1 MPCSMQY
8 CRRSSSRVEG
18 VTVGR
23 GLCLVVVRFGVGVVA
38 SRSVV
43 RCAVGFCVGRWV
55 ARVFLGAVV
64 CGAGGGVAVVRRTTG
79 GVVLIV
85 ALDDGVS
92 STNFTA
98 AASSDLP
105 SNRPIAKTAQRLTP
119 ANTRSAAAPAYTAR
133 RDGAPYLPIGPFTGL
148 PRPLTQN
155 RQPAG
160 AGGQDGSG
168 RQVFGGIQLRRGVH
182 GQFGGTTNRFRTTP
196 PPRPTRPPHR
206 GQRHK
211 PAAGYL
217 QLPYAPACRLSLQL
231 EHFGEEGGQ
240 VFAEGAVG
248 GDWGNDLVDCLE

>member
-1 MPCSMQY
+1 MIGGHASCQGWCCQLLGSHHAGSMPCWMQY

-23 GLCLVVVRFGVGVVA
+23 GLGLVVVRVGVGVAVV
-38 SRSVV
+38 RSVV
-43 RCAVGFCVGRWV
+43 RCEVGACFGRWV
-55 ARVFLGAVV
+55 VRVFVGAVV

-85 ALDDGVS
+85 ALGDGVS

-98 AASSDLP
+98 AASSGLA
-105 SNRPIAKTAQRLTP
+105 SNRPIARTAQTLTP

-148 PRPLTQN
+148 PRPSTQN

-168 RQVFGGIQLRRGVH
+168 RQVFGGIQLRRGVD
-182 GQFGGTTNRFRTTP
+182 GQLGGTTKRFRTTP
-196 PPRPTRPPHR
+196 PPTPTRPPHR
-206 GQRHK
+206 GQRHI
-211 PAAGYL
+211 PTASYL
-217 QLPYAPACRLSLQL
+217 QLRRTQR
-231 EHFGEEGGQ
+231 
-240 VFAEGAVG
+240 VG
-248 GDWGNDLVDCLE
+248 